1 MLKWERYLLFCI
13 ASDKKLGRA
22 WERGCISTVLP
33 ICLPPT
39 SATDILSL
47 VSCLTLPTSPF
58 SLRMSHNGCPNLFLW
73 TYQIYIE
80 VGCRNCCLSDHQ
92 LVYRIWKEQT
102 DSKKTNSE
110 ERQYTEHTVSAI
122 RSFCK
127 RTYTRYPGTSLK
139 SLMTLRIDGS
149 CRSYFSTWFWMSMN
163 MPPYKS
169 PGKGKI
175 NQVPWFTDEI
185 RELVKERNHL
195 WLNLHFPCVNFTSLP
210 L

>member
-1 MLKWERYLLFCI
+1 MQHVYWQIIIRIVTIRTVWAYI
-13 ASDKKLGRA
+13 RRTDNYS
-22 WERGCISTVLP
+22 RGKITAQTMYILCNQRQPVCLHKVINVYCVST
-33 ICLPPT
+33 I
-39 SATDILSL
+39 
-47 VSCLTLPTSPF
+47 
-58 SLRMSHNGCPNLFLW
+58 HYNLFLW